1 MYILYTYKNIII
13 NQGNVQVIYN
23 NYITTLYTIG
33 RYSIS
38 ISVETSHK
46 NMKYYNIDSI
56 LLLLACNGVIGNSSF
71 DW

>member
-46 NMKYYNIDSI
+46 KYEI
-56 LLLLACNGVIGNSSF
+56 L
-71 DW
+71 